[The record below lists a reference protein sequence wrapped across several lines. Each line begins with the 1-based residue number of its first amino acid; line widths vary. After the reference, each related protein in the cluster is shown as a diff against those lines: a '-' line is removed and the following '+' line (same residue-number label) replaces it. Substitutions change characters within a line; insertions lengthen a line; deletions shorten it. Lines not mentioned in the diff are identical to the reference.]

1 MRQFATALRFDRALA
16 RHARRFA
23 ARELL
28 EQVSNRKVVRCDIED
43 HGRGRD
49 LDLPADC
56 GPRMRILLA
65 CAAYPPWGKGG
76 GPAASESIA
85 QALHARGH
93 SVHVITVAGQDS
105 DEIRDG
111 IDVRTLRSLNV
122 HWDYWKKNPLHRKLA
137 WHVLENGNPRAL
149 LRMRRAIA
157 EVGPDIVV
165 TVSCENINVATWF
178 AAKMLGVPTVH
189 AVQSHFLLCWR
200 GTMFRDGANCA
211 GQCVSCRCTSLG
223 KRLSSHLVD
232 GVVAE
237 SRHMLDL
244 HAEAGYFANAKRK
257 VIPAAID
264 WPVRRRAPRQP
275 DGTINVGYI
284 GTVTPNKGVETLAR
298 AAARLGEQAPIRYL
312 IAGDGPTEYAEKLSA
327 IMPKGSAQFLGWTDP
342 ASFYPEIDVLVVP
355 SLWSEP
361 FGRVCIEA
369 FSQCVAVVAARSGA
383 LPEIVEDGSSGLTFE
398 AGDDRALANYLRSLA
413 QDRSLLLRLQAG
425 ALERAKAYSPQRL
438 ALSFEEFLGGLC
450 SANEARA
457 Q

>member
-1 MRQFATALRFDRALA
+1 M
-16 RHARRFA
+16 
-23 ARELL
+23 
-28 EQVSNRKVVRCDIED
+28 
-43 HGRGRD
+43 
-49 LDLPADC
+49 DLPADC

-85 QALHARGH
+85 RALHARGH
-93 SVHVITVAGQDS
+93 SVHVITVAGQDTN
-105 DEIRDG
+105 EIRDG

-122 HWDYWKKNPLHRKLA
+122 HWDYWKKNPPHRKLA
-137 WHVLENGNPRAL
+137 WHVLENGNPKAL
-149 LRMRRAIA
+149 FRMRRAIA

-165 TVSCENINVATWF
+165 TVSCENINVATWL

-200 GTMFRDGANCA
+200 GTMFRDGANCV

-223 KRLSSHLVD
+223 KRLSSRLVD

-244 HAEAGYFANAKRK
+244 HNEAGYFAGAERK

-264 WPVRRRAPRQP
+264 WPVRSSAPRRQNEM
-275 DGTINVGYI
+275 INVGYI

-312 IAGDGPTEYAEKLSA
+312 IAGDGPPEYAEKLSA
-327 IMPKGSAQFLGWTDP
+327 IMPKDRARFLGWTDP

-369 FSQCVAVVAARSGA
+369 FSQGVAVVAARSGA
-383 LPEIVEDGSSGLTFE
+383 VPEIVDTGSGLTFE
-398 AGDDRALANYLRSLA
+398 AGDDRTLADCLRSLA
-413 QDRSLLLRLQAG
+413 QDRALLLQLQAG
-425 ALERAKAYSPQRL
+425 ALQRAKSYSPQRL

-450 SANEARA
+450 RAREPRRGRDHPE
-457 Q
+457 